1 MSARESLQSA
11 QERSAEQPFVWLFLR
26 PAEVDHLCHPFE
38 EFPAQRDFLSSIGV
52 PFMVSPSGRPVVGRE
67 AVLAMLNQARHEAV
81 TSTGCQIRSQSDGV
95 RSDLTKSANDAS
107 NDFQKN
113 ADAGQSRTTNLRKK
127 KPVQKTERGF
137 DCTKLAGARKISLSS
152 ELDARISQRADAGPL
167 DGKDQQ
173 ERGVKRVHEA
183 ATRLAE
189 LFPQSTMLENVTAAK
204 VLGKKPQTLRRW
216 SSRQSGPIQSTKV
229 VGRIMWSLADL
240 QNLLDGSVS
249 TNS

>member
-11 QERSAEQPFVWLFLR
+11 QERSAENTFVWLFLR

-38 EFPAQRDFLSSIGV
+38 EFPAQRDFLASIGV
-52 PFMVSPSGRPVVGRE
+52 PFLVSPSGRPVVGRE
-67 AVLAMLNQARHEAV
+67 AVLAVLNQARQEAV
-81 TSTGCQIRSQSDGV
+81 TSTRCQIRSQSDGV

-107 NDFQKN
+107 NDFRKN
-113 ADAGQSRTTNLRKK
+113 AEAGQSRVTNLRKK
-127 KPVQKTERGF
+127 KSDRSTERGF
-137 DCTKLAGARKISLSS
+137 DCTELTRTRKISLSTKAV
-152 ELDARISQRADAGPL
+152 DRIGQGANAGPL
-167 DGKDQQ
+167 GGKDQQ
-173 ERGVKRVHEA
+173 ECEVKRGREA
-183 ATRLAE
+183 STRLAE
-189 LFPQSTMLENVTAAK
+189 LFPLSTMLENVTAAK

-216 SSRQSGPIQSTKV
+216 ASRQSGPIQSTKV